1 MAKPKNEQ
9 YELDPEDGL
18 IRGIVGPWSVD
29 DKHERLRRYV
39 HASHG
44 ARRRF
49 TREYGREASFIDLY
63 CGPGRAAVKGTNRVV
78 DGSPLIAM
86 KAAAAST
93 DYTRYI
99 IGDIDQTIA
108 EACSERLK
116 RNGALRVDRLIGP
129 SRETAKI
136 ASKILDKKGL
146 HFTLIDPFNAD
157 LPFETIAELAQLER
171 MDQLI
176 HFSVMDYRRNLKP
189 MMEDGRLDSFAP
201 GWSTAVRNGAGINET
216 RVAIFNYWKT
226 LLEKRLRYKV
236 SDTVVNVKAKNKAD
250 IYWLVFVSRHD
261 LGGKLWKEVAN
272 INPQQSLIW

>member
-18 IRGIVGPWSVD
+18 IRGIVGSWSVD

-49 TREYGREASFIDLY
+49 IRDFGREASFIDLY
-63 CGPGRAAVKGTNRVV
+63 CGPGRAVVKGTNRVV

-86 KAAAAST
+86 KTASTST
-93 DYTRYI
+93 DYTRYV
-99 IGDIDQTIA
+99 IGDLDGDLVD
-108 EACSERLK
+108 ACSERLTK
-116 RNGALRVDRLIGP
+116 NGAKQVDKMVGP
-129 SRETAKI
+129 AQETARKV
-136 ASKILDKKGL
+136 SRILDKRGL
-146 HFTLIDPFNAD
+146 HFALVDPFNAD
-157 LPFETIAELAQLER
+157 LPFETIAELAELER

-189 MMEDGRLDSFAP
+189 MMEDGRLDSLAP
-201 GWSTAVRNGAGINET
+201 GWSSVINNGIGINET
-216 RVAIFNYWKT
+216 RTVIFNYWKR
-226 LLEKRLRYKV
+226 LLEKKLKYKV

-272 INPQQSLIW
+272 IGPQQSLMW